1 MNHMHMSL
9 VVYQKISSGVD
20 TLSKHSSSGS
30 QSWLLIQINRE
41 AFKTTNTQASPQ
53 INWIRIFAGM
63 PKQ

>member
-53 INWIRIFAGM
+53 IN
-63 PKQ
+63 